1 MGYKYILNRWVK
13 IVFDLFLRR
22 TPGSTVPRAYG
33 YRRTWDIYA
42 ICVRRTA
49 AQLHALYITTISV
62 CILYYI
68 TTISTDTDRVRIEI
82 PVPLDVV
89 LELYVVSTFTVV
101 FTIGLPTHYLL
112 TTACISTSASLSLI

>member
-1 MGYKYILNRWVK
+1 MICFYVEHQ
-13 IVFDLFLRR
+13 
-22 TPGSTVPRAYG
+22 GSTVPRVYG

-42 ICVRRTA
+42 YAGVRTA
-49 AQLHALYITTISV
+49 AQLPILYITTISV

-68 TTISTDTDRVRIEI
+68 TTISTGTDKVRIEI

-89 LELYVVSTFTVV
+89 LESYVVRSFTVV